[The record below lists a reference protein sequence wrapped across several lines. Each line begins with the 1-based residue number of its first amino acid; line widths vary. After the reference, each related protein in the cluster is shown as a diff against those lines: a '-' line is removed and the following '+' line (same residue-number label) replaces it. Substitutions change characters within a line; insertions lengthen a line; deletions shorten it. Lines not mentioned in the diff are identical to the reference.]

1 VREVARSEP
10 QFRRRLLYASILFI
24 SLFVADLFMIGL
36 LAFRDLS
43 HAVIDRAFK
52 ASLEALETQSPSPID
67 TGPDDAG
74 PVRLHRVEDCP
85 PGGPQTPAWSE
96 SCRQTPARPDPFL
109 DIFGTYSYRWQ
120 RVVTDTR
127 GRVLW
132 RGFGQGSRLEAGPQ
146 VTRAPWHPEA
156 RGEWEIGDRRQEIIA
171 VRQPAGP
178 AGDEIREVGIPR
190 ELIDQ
195 ELAQL
200 QKDLQTKLWVG
211 AGIAVLLLLVA
222 FLYVLRLLHRAR
234 LLEAQAQMADR
245 VAHVGALAAGL
256 AHEIRNPLNVLS
268 MNLQMLEEE
277 IVERQGGEAG
287 EARMFLSA
295 LQGEIRRLSSL
306 VNNFLTYA
314 RPNEPRFE
322 TKDLNGILRE
332 LCLLVRPEF
341 EAKGLTLRQDLSPYL
356 PPVDL
361 DEAQIRQAV
370 MNILHNASQILK
382 PGGVVTVESRIGPQ
396 GEAIVAI
403 HDDGPG
409 IKPEDREKIFEV
421 FYSGRGGGTG
431 LGLPIAARILD
442 AHGGSIAVESMPGK
456 GARFVLTLPR
466 RHAAS
471 EDPAGAAALAAPE
484 RP

>member
-1 VREVARSEP
+1 MREVARSEP
-10 QFRRRLLYASILFI
+10 QFRRSILYASVLFI
-24 SLFVADLFMIGL
+24 LLFVADLFLIGH

-43 HAVIDRAFK
+43 HRVIDRAFK
-52 ASLEALETQSPSPID
+52 ASLEALETQSPPPAVA
-67 TGPDDAG
+67 GPDEPG
-74 PVRLHRVEDCP
+74 PVGPLQVENCP
-85 PGGPQTPAWSE
+85 PGDPQTPAWSD
-96 SCRQTPARPDPFL
+96 SCRQPPARPDPFL
-109 DIFGTYSYRWQ
+109 NIFGSVSYRWQ

-132 RGFGQGSRLEAGPQ
+132 RGFGQGSRLEAA
-146 VTRAPWHPEA
+146 TRAPSAAPWRPEA
-156 RGEWEIGDRRQEIIA
+156 RGEWQVGDRRQEVIA

-178 AGDEIREVGIPR
+178 GGDEIREIGIPR
-190 ELIDQ
+190 DLIDQ

-200 QKDLQTKLWVG
+200 QEDLQTKLWVG
-211 AGIAVLLLLVA
+211 AGIAVLILLVA
-222 FLYVLRLLHRAR
+222 FLYVLRLLHRTR

-287 EARMFLSA
+287 DVRMFLST

-306 VNNFLTYA
+306 VNNFLSYA
-314 RPNEPRFE
+314 RPNQPRFE

-332 LCLLVRPEF
+332 LCLLVRPDF
-341 EAKGLTLRQDLSPYL
+341 EGRGLTLRQDLSPYL

-370 MNILHNASQILK
+370 MNLLHNATQILK
-382 PGGVVTVESRIGPQ
+382 PGGTVTVESRIGPQ
-396 GEAIVAI
+396 GEAVVAI
-403 HDDGPG
+403 QDDGPG

-421 FYSGRGGGTG
+421 FYSGRG
-431 LGLPIAARILD
+431 
-442 AHGGSIAVESMPGK
+442 
-456 GARFVLTLPR
+456 
-466 RHAAS
+466 
-471 EDPAGAAALAAPE
+471 
-484 RP
+484 